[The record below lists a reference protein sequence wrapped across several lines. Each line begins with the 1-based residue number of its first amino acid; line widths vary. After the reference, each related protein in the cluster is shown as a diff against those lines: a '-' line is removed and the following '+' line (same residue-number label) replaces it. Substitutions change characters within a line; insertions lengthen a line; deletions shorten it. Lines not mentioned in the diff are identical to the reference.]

1 MKGKLEA
8 FSSTCPE
15 YVQLCNRANQFLL
28 QRESEQI
35 VRAEETKKFDFKEI
49 ESKLRKKKDEAEKVN
64 KYTHLQGSGFRKKN
78 LSRLYPER
86 SRLFQNFLSRSLL
99 IY

>member
-64 KYTHLQGSGFRKKN
+64 KYTHLQGSGFRKKSIPIVSRTIPT
-78 LSRLYPER
+78 LS
-86 SRLFQNFLSRSLL
+86 NFLSRSLL